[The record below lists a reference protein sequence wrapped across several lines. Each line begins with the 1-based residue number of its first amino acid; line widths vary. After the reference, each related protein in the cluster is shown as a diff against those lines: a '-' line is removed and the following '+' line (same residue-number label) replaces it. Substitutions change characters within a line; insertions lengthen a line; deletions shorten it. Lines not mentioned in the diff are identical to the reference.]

1 MTSTTEGSRVVGMS
15 LMKSDEAVAAL
26 EYVQDHMPDVR
37 TEDHGTYY
45 RFETDHILQLDL
57 TEVAD
62 YLGRDL
68 AMRTFLGVLATYYGN
83 IDVSGDVL
91 TISPESATGML
102 RTE

>member
-57 TEVAD
+57 AEVAD

-68 AMRTFLGVLATYYGN
+68 AMYYGN

-91 TISPESATGML
+91 TISPESAAGML
-102 RTE
+102 RAE